1 MMVLEVLLGEV
12 RGDELQRSVPQELNP
27 LVVEPYGPVSE
38 CPGQEPAVCTLNAS
52 QLLKLDHLLEIFSKV
67 LQCLTTVFYM
77 TCLVTTF
84 FFCPRSKGWVT
95 TSRRGRASP
104 QRFFSTPGC
113 IEASLSSGGGLLT
126 CLGLTLPSIV
136 MASKA
141 QFGSTTQTR

>member
-67 LQCLTTVFYM
+67 LKCLVTSTVFYM
-77 TCLVTTF
+77 TCPATTL
-84 FFCPRSKGWVT
+84 FFCPRSKG
-95 TSRRGRASP
+95 
-104 QRFFSTPGC
+104 
-113 IEASLSSGGGLLT
+113 
-126 CLGLTLPSIV
+126 
-136 MASKA
+136 
-141 QFGSTTQTR
+141 